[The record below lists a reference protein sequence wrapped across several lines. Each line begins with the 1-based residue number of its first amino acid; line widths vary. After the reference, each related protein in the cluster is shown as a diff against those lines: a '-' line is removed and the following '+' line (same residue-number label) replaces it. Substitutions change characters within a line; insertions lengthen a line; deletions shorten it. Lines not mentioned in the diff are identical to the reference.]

1 MENKDFIIS
10 KFKEVKSL
18 EYVPSN
24 RANNTGIGKTFEDY
38 IGVVENNLDEP
49 DLAGFEIKSHRGAS
63 CSYVT
68 LFTKSPSFPK
78 RANAYLKDKFGTP
91 YEDAPSINSLHT
103 SMFANSYNTYMKKY
117 SFKLLNNPVA
127 KTILIGVFD
136 LNTKELLDCRLHLS
150 RHSKS
155 TNKEAKELIICNCPN
170 EKRRR

>member
-18 EYVPSN
+18 GFVPSH

-117 SFKLLNNPVA
+117 SFTPIRDKIAISCMLRQIHESSSHAIRHGLYIKNR
-127 KTILIGVFD
+127 K
-136 LNTKELLDCRLHLS
+136 RLF
-150 RHSKS
+150 
-155 TNKEAKELIICNCPN
+155 CP
-170 EKRRR
+170 